1 MISYMVA
8 AIDIV
13 IASICLI
20 ISLYKIIY
28 FDHGRKDTK
37 CIIKIHLCLALL
49 LIFDVASWYNEGRT
63 SIKSIVL
70 MQIGCFT
77 NFFLAYVE
85 IINFNKYMLCFLDEI
100 DRFTQIFEHII
111 FFIGNVLCVLSV
123 FSIWT
128 GIFYYIDD
136 ANYYHRGDYFWLSY
150 FLSGIDIVLLT
161 INVLH
166 NRKRYSKSMKL
177 AFFFYLLFPVT
188 FMIFQY
194 INNIGMQ
201 LQSTGVGIAFMLQFM
216 LSERETSQKI
226 IEQQK
231 QIILQQQ
238 KLIEKEQELS
248 DMKMRLVES
257 QMQPHFLYNVLN
269 SIYILCDIDTE
280 RAKTAISEFS
290 NYFRE
295 NSEAIATHGN
305 IPFLKELQHVEG
317 YLYLEKLRFGN
328 KLQVKYDL
336 SENGFMIPPLSLQ
349 PIVENAVKH
358 GLGKKKKG
366 GMINISSRYED
377 GSFVICV
384 EDNGVGFDVNEPYDL
399 NDKRSLHIGI
409 NNVKERIAHM
419 CDGTVEVTSQIGVGT
434 KVVITI
440 PDKRGAK
447 DGRE

>member
-1 MISYMVA
+1 MISYIVA

-28 FDHGRKDTK
+28 FDHERKDTK
-37 CIIKIHLCLALL
+37 SIIEIYLCLALL

-63 SIKSIVL
+63 STKAIVL

-77 NFFLAYVE
+77 NFFLSYIE
-85 IINFNKYMLCFLDEI
+85 IINFNKFSLCYLNEI
-100 DRFTQIFEHII
+100 DKFTRIVKHIV

-123 FSIWT
+123 CSIWT

-150 FLSGIDIVLLT
+150 FLSGIAIALLVT
-161 INVLH
+161 NVLH
-166 NRKRYSKSMKL
+166 NKKQYSKSMKI
-177 AFFFYLLFPVT
+177 AFFFYLIFPVC
-188 FMIFQY
+188 FMIIQY
-194 INNIGMQ
+194 IYSIGMQ

-216 LSERETSQKI
+216 LSERETNQKI
-226 IEQQK
+226 IEQQN
-231 QIILQQQ
+231 QIIHQQQ
-238 KLIEKEQELS
+238 ILIEKEQELS
-248 DMKMRLVES
+248 DMKIRLVES

-269 SIYILCDIDTE
+269 SIYVLCDIDTE

-290 NYFRE
+290 NYLRE
-295 NSEAIATHGN
+295 NSEAIATHGT

-328 KLQVKYDL
+328 KLRVEYNL
-336 SENGFMIPPLSLQ
+336 TENGFMIPPLSLQ

-366 GMINISSRYED
+366 GLITISSKYEE
-377 GSFVICV
+377 GCFKICV
-384 EDNGVGFDVNEPYDL
+384 EDNGVGFNVNEPYDP

-409 NNVKERIAHM
+409 SNVKERIAHM
-419 CDGTVEVTSQIGVGT
+419 CNGSVDVISQIGVGT

-440 PDKRGAK
+440 PDERGRR